1 MQYTFDGV
9 MRACTRSCRRARSW
23 AALPDLA
30 LAIDQHCRRGVCQFT
45 FTCRVLPAS
54 PLIEEAE
61 RQGRRSGGTVVL
73 AEMLGKSSSQVS
85 RFAAEKSV
93 TPSDRIA
100 REIEQVFEKEHGWMD
115 HVQPAV

>member
-1 MQYTFDGV
+1 M
-9 MRACTRSCRRARSW
+9 
-23 AALPDLA
+23 
-30 LAIDQHCRRGVCQFT
+30 
-45 FTCRVLPAS
+45 
-54 PLIEEAE
+54 
-61 RQGRRSGGTVVL
+61 VVL

-100 REIEQVFEKEHGWMD
+100 REIEQVFEKEHGWID